1 VDGTHVPAPG
11 VSPHVALGSRPA
23 VLLPTPRHDPA
34 IPVRN
39 LGPALTQ
46 SQGPAPTGVQGG
58 SIPVLAPVQEAGV
71 PVLAP
76 TAITAAIAV
85 TAAPQCPT
93 GAGTL
98 ATGWIPSPT
107 PVWVCLV

>member
-1 VDGTHVPAPG
+1 MDGTHVPAPG